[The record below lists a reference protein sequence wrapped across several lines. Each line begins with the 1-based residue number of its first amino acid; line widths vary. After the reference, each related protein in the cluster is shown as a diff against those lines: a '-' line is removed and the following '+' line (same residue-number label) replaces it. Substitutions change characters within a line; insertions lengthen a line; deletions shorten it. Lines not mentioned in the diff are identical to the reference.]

1 MKKLTM
7 LKAMKIKQVYWLLP
21 TFFGILIILGLYP
34 GLGGEGAQRNI
45 SIYREKMDNSGFLV
59 PLIYGY
65 WPDFIISWLY
75 SFAIF
80 QITIFSIGMKLI
92 FNKLEDQVIR
102 KIFMLIYIFG
112 AIFLLQVVRD
122 ATAFSL
128 FILAFGITLKASSSK
143 DIAKLNYSILGICL
157 IIIGCLFKPIVAP
170 IVGLIYLLVFEKQY
184 KVFQSNL
191 VRTLVV
197 FTIAFCPF
205 LIDKA
210 MTSELKLNKGYAEQ
224 QLFIYDITKMYCWG
238 HDYKSVEFAK
248 SSIKPFLR
256 IGADHE
262 SLCASL
268 EPMSWDDLRRSLPE
282 VSKSPAVVWHTGD
295 DPTIVNK
302 LISDW
307 IKLIR
312 LNPFE
317 WLQIKVI
324 DASQVLVMA
333 NAFYIAP
340 VVENDKS
347 NLVLTIGDSALK
359 LIFIPINILDKLRIF
374 SLGFALLIGLA
385 FIFINGRF
393 IKFDKKIDS
402 IIYKFILINLFTWF
416 MLTVLFIA
424 NPGRYTLPFVF
435 LSYIYL
441 MVSLD
446 LNYNKRKI
454 NLIKNN

>member
-7 LKAMKIKQVYWLLP
+7 LRTIKIKQFYWLLP

-34 GLGGEGAQRNI
+34 GLGGEGAQRNV
-45 SIYREKMDNSGFLV
+45 STYRQKMDNGGFLL

-65 WPDFIISWLY
+65 WPDFIIGWLY
-75 SFAIF
+75 SFAVF

-92 FNKLEDQVIR
+92 FDKLENPVIR
-102 KIFMLIYIFG
+102 KIFISIYIFG

-128 FILAFGITLKASSSK
+128 FIFAFGITLRAISK
-143 DIAKLNYSILGICL
+143 ENIEKLIFSILGICI
-157 IIIGCLFKPIVAP
+157 IIIGCFFKPVIAPIVA
-170 IVGLIYLLVFEKQY
+170 LIYFVFFEKQY
-184 KVFQSNL
+184 KIFKSKLARIL
-191 VRTLVV
+191 VALAIT
-197 FTIAFCPF
+197 FCPF
-205 LIDKA
+205 VIDKA
-210 MTSELKLNKGYAEQ
+210 ITLELKLNKGYAEQ

-238 HDYKSVEFAK
+238 HDSKSVEFAK

-324 DASQVLVMA
+324 DAAQVLVMA
-333 NAFYIAP
+333 NAFYITP

-347 NLVLTIGDSALK
+347 NLILTIGDSALK

-374 SLGFALLIGLA
+374 SVGFALLIGLA
-385 FIFINGRF
+385 FIFVNGRF
-393 IKFDKKIDS
+393 IKFDKKMDS

-424 NPGRYTLPFVF
+424 NTGRYTLPFVF

-454 NLIKNN
+454 DLIKNN